1 MTRSEILAEL
11 LKLDSEERLQIVEV
25 LWDSIADEDLPLTD
39 EQASMLQRRMDELEN
54 DPSIGIPWEDVKARL
69 HERFD

>member
-39 EQASMLQRRMDELEN
+39 EQASMIQRRMDELEN

>member
-1 MTRSEILAEL
+1 MTRNEIVAEL

-39 EQASMLQRRMDELEN
+39 EQASELQRRMDELEN

-69 HERFD
+69 RERFD